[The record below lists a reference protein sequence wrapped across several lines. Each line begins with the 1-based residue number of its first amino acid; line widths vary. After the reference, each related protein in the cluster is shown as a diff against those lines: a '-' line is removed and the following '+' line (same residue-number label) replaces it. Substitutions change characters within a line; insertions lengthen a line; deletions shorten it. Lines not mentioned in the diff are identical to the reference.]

1 MWYACARA
9 CSVASVSSDSL
20 RFPHRLYASRLLC
33 PWNFP
38 GKKTCVGCHAFLQ
51 GIFPTQRLNP
61 GVPHCRQILYCLRH
75 QGSPLKCFAIWPN
88 SERVCLDFQ
97 SSDWTMSLANTKYFF
112 LHTCNILLANYSLM
126 TNLDDSEGLYIK
138 EGQQSPF

>member
-88 SERVCLDFQ
+88 SERVCFSVFRLNHESGQ
-97 SSDWTMSLANTKYFF
+97 YQ
-112 LHTCNILLANYSLM
+112 ILLFAYLQY
-126 TNLDDSEGLYIK
+126 TFGKLLTHD
-138 EGQQSPF
+138 